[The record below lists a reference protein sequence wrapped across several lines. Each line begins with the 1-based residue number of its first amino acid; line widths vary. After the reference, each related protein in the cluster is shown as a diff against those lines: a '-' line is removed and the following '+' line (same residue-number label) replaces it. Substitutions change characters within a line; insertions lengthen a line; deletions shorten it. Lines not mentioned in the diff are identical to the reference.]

1 MPSFDVVS
9 ELDKHEVTNAVE
21 NAVKE
26 LDRRYDL
33 KGKGSFEFKEK
44 DLTVNLTAE
53 ADFQLEAMIEIL
65 KLALVK
71 RKIDVQCLEVKD
83 AYASGKLMKQEAVLK
98 EGIDKELA
106 KKIVAHIK
114 DAKLKVQAAIQG
126 EQVRVTGKSVTTCRK
141 PLRHCGARNSACRCN
156 STTSATDT
164 SVVWKYCDGGLC
176 RSCRRL
182 RSLIFDLLIV
192 RLRLK
197 CLGKDRSLV
206 ALDSSYTAPTRLLRG
221 FYGASTGL
229 YRASIW
235 GFYAAPRFL
244 RQRCRVQQK

>member
-106 KKIVAHIK
+106 KKIVAHVK

-126 EQVRVTGKSVTTCRK
+126 EQVRITGKKRDDLQDAIAALRAK
-141 PLRHCGARNSACRCN
+141 EFGMPLQFNNFR
-156 STTSATDT
+156 D
-164 SVVWKYCDGGLC
+164 
-176 RSCRRL
+176 
-182 RSLIFDLLIV
+182 
-192 RLRLK
+192 
-197 CLGKDRSLV
+197 
-206 ALDSSYTAPTRLLRG
+206 
-221 FYGASTGL
+221 
-229 YRASIW
+229 
-235 GFYAAPRFL
+235 
-244 RQRCRVQQK
+244 

>member
-1 MPSFDVVS
+1 MERLHAVVRRGIR
-9 ELDKHEVTNAVE
+9 TGQTRE

-83 AYASGKLMKQEAVLK
+83 AFASGKLMKQEAVLK

-106 KKIVAHIK
+106 KKIVAHVK

-126 EQVRVTGKSVTTCRK
+126 EQVRITGKKRDDLQEAIAVLRAK
-141 PLRHCGARNSACRCN
+141 EFGMPLQFNNFR
-156 STTSATDT
+156 D
-164 SVVWKYCDGGLC
+164 
-176 RSCRRL
+176 
-182 RSLIFDLLIV
+182 
-192 RLRLK
+192 
-197 CLGKDRSLV
+197 
-206 ALDSSYTAPTRLLRG
+206 
-221 FYGASTGL
+221 
-229 YRASIW
+229 
-235 GFYAAPRFL
+235 
-244 RQRCRVQQK
+244 

>member
-9 ELDKHEVTNAVE
+9 ELDKHEVTNAVD
-21 NAVKE
+21 NAIKE

-53 ADFQLEAMIEIL
+53 ADFQLEAMVEIL

-114 DAKLKVQAAIQG
+114 DAKLKVQASIQG
-126 EQVRVTGKSVTTCRK
+126 EQVRVTGKKR
-141 PLRHCGARNSACRCN
+141 
-156 STTSATDT
+156 D
-164 SVVWKYCDGGLC
+164 
-176 RSCRRL
+176 
-182 RSLIFDLLIV
+182 DLQEAI
-192 RLRLK
+192 
-197 CLGKDRSLV
+197 
-206 ALDSSYTAPTRLLRG
+206 AALRG
-221 FYGASTGL
+221 HEFGMPL
-229 YRASIW
+229 QFNNFRD
-235 GFYAAPRFL
+235 
-244 RQRCRVQQK
+244 

>member
-1 MPSFDVVS
+1 VVS

-83 AYASGKLMKQEAVLK
+83 AFASGKLMKQEAVLK
-98 EGIDKELA
+98 EGIDKEMA
-106 KKIVAHIK
+106 KKIVAHVK

-126 EQVRVTGKSVTTCRK
+126 EQVRITGKKRDDLQEAIAALRAK
-141 PLRHCGARNSACRCN
+141 EFGMPLQFNNFR
-156 STTSATDT
+156 D
-164 SVVWKYCDGGLC
+164 
-176 RSCRRL
+176 
-182 RSLIFDLLIV
+182 
-192 RLRLK
+192 
-197 CLGKDRSLV
+197 
-206 ALDSSYTAPTRLLRG
+206 
-221 FYGASTGL
+221 
-229 YRASIW
+229 
-235 GFYAAPRFL
+235 
-244 RQRCRVQQK
+244 

>member
-44 DLTVNLTAE
+44 ELTVNLTAE

-126 EQVRVTGKSVTTCRK
+126 EQVRVTGKKR
-141 PLRHCGARNSACRCN
+141 
-156 STTSATDT
+156 D
-164 SVVWKYCDGGLC
+164 
-176 RSCRRL
+176 
-182 RSLIFDLLIV
+182 DLQEAI
-192 RLRLK
+192 
-197 CLGKDRSLV
+197 
-206 ALDSSYTAPTRLLRG
+206 ALLRTKE
-221 FYGASTGL
+221 FDMPL
-229 YRASIW
+229 QFNNFRD
-235 GFYAAPRFL
+235 
-244 RQRCRVQQK
+244 

>member
-44 DLTVNLTAE
+44 DLTVNMTAE

-65 KLALVK
+65 KLALIK
-71 RKIDVQCLEVKD
+71 RKIDAQCLEIKD
-83 AYASGKLMKQEAVLK
+83 AYASGKLMKQEVVLK

-106 KKIVAHIK
+106 KKIVAHVK

-126 EQVRVTGKSVTTCRK
+126 EQVRITLAWLLFHETPSLRMLLGGVLIIVAIVVSSRMASGPTPRKTT
-141 PLRHCGARNSACRCN
+141 
-156 STTSATDT
+156 
-164 SVVWKYCDGGLC
+164 
-176 RSCRRL
+176 
-182 RSLIFDLLIV
+182 
-192 RLRLK
+192 
-197 CLGKDRSLV
+197 
-206 ALDSSYTAPTRLLRG
+206 LD
-221 FYGASTGL
+221 
-229 YRASIW
+229 
-235 GFYAAPRFL
+235 AAAH
-244 RQRCRVQQK
+244 

>member
-44 DLTVNLTAE
+44 ELTVNLTAE

-126 EQVRVTGKSVTTCRK
+126 EQVRVTGKKRDDLQEAIASLRAKTFDM
-141 PLRHCGARNSACRCN
+141 PLQFNNFR
-156 STTSATDT
+156 D
-164 SVVWKYCDGGLC
+164 
-176 RSCRRL
+176 
-182 RSLIFDLLIV
+182 
-192 RLRLK
+192 
-197 CLGKDRSLV
+197 
-206 ALDSSYTAPTRLLRG
+206 
-221 FYGASTGL
+221 
-229 YRASIW
+229 
-235 GFYAAPRFL
+235 
-244 RQRCRVQQK
+244 

>member
-106 KKIVAHIK
+106 KKIVAHVK

-126 EQVRVTGKSVTTCRK
+126 EQVRITGKKRDDLQEAIAVLRAK
-141 PLRHCGARNSACRCN
+141 EFGRPLQFNNFR
-156 STTSATDT
+156 D
-164 SVVWKYCDGGLC
+164 
-176 RSCRRL
+176 
-182 RSLIFDLLIV
+182 
-192 RLRLK
+192 
-197 CLGKDRSLV
+197 
-206 ALDSSYTAPTRLLRG
+206 
-221 FYGASTGL
+221 
-229 YRASIW
+229 
-235 GFYAAPRFL
+235 
-244 RQRCRVQQK
+244 

>member
-33 KGKGSFEFKEK
+33 KGKGSFEFKDKE
-44 DLTVNLTAE
+44 LTVNLTAE
-53 ADFQLEAMIEIL
+53 AEFQLEAMIEIL

-83 AYASGKLMKQEAVLK
+83 AYASGKVMKQEAVLK

-126 EQVRVTGKSVTTCRK
+126 ELVLVTGKKRDDLQEAIAALRAK
-141 PLRHCGARNSACRCN
+141 EFGMPLQFNNFR
-156 STTSATDT
+156 D
-164 SVVWKYCDGGLC
+164 
-176 RSCRRL
+176 
-182 RSLIFDLLIV
+182 
-192 RLRLK
+192 
-197 CLGKDRSLV
+197 
-206 ALDSSYTAPTRLLRG
+206 
-221 FYGASTGL
+221 
-229 YRASIW
+229 
-235 GFYAAPRFL
+235 
-244 RQRCRVQQK
+244 